1 VVWAPKLEV
10 ACELLVYVSAA
21 GGADWAIMSGATS
34 GIERIET
41 RILEMG
47 RIELFLL
54 VF

>member
-1 VVWAPKLEV
+1 LTPGFELSVKLF
-10 ACELLVYVSAA
+10 AA

-34 GIERIET
+34 GSERTET